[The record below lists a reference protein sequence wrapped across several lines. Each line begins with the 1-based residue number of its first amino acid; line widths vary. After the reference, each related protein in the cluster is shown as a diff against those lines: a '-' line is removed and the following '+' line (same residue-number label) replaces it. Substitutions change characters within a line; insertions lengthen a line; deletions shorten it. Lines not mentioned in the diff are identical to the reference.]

1 MLSMFMIL
9 IIHANMVSLARP
21 SSMDLSNNP
30 LAVITRYFFES
41 IGIVSVDVFVMIS
54 GWFLVK
60 TRTKSVLSFLYQ
72 IFFFWGGGYLIML
85 LTGNAEL
92 SVKGLLTC
100 FSFTSWDWFI
110 KAYLVLFIISPILNT
125 FIQSTSEKVMR
136 NVIIWFFVFM
146 CTYGW
151 IGGASRFFVGGYG
164 PLSFIGLY
172 LLSNYAHNAKDN
184 IDVPIFI
191 KRLFCFDKYV
201 DLSIFLTT
209 VVLNT
214 IVGIFA
220 LKWGIDIYS
229 LIYAYIN
236 PLVIIG
242 ALYFLLFF
250 SKLEIKQSSIIN
262 WLAASSFSVYLLHS
276 QIDIRPFFTEHIQ
289 NIYEMHNGI
298 SVVGLIA
305 LYLVIVYIFSVLI
318 DQIRIITWNHLSKNI
333 K

>member
-1 MLSMFMIL
+1 
-9 IIHANMVSLARP
+9 MVSLARP
-21 SSMDLSNNP
+21 TSVELSDNP
-30 LAVITRYFFES
+30 LAVITRYFIES
-41 IGIVSVDVFVMIS
+41 IGIISVDVFVMIS
-54 GWFLVK
+54 GWFLIN
-60 TRTKSVLSFLYQ
+60 TRTKGVLSFLYQ
-72 IFFFWGGGYLIML
+72 ILFFWGGGYIIML
-85 LTGNAEL
+85 LLGNAEL

-100 FSFTSWDWFI
+100 FAFTSWDWFI

-125 FIQSTSEKVMR
+125 FIQCTSEKIMR
-136 NVIIWFFVFM
+136 NVITWFFVFM

-151 IGGASRFFVGGYG
+151 VGGASRFFIGGYG

-172 LLSNYAHNAKDN
+172 LLSNYARNAKN
-184 IDVPIFI
+184 NNDVPIVI
-191 KRLFCFDKYV
+191 KRLFCFDKYT
-201 DLSIFLTT
+201 DLLIFLIT
-209 VVLNT
+209 VAVNT
-214 IVGIFA
+214 IIGIFA
-220 LKWGIDIYS
+220 LKENINIYS

-250 SKLEIKQSSIIN
+250 SKLELKQNSIIN

-298 SVVGLIA
+298 VVVGLIA
-305 LYLVIVYIFSVLI
+305 LYLVFVYLVSVLI